1 MNLAQPF
8 QGDHAMR
15 GIVLSLALV
24 LGLPAL
30 TRASQIVVGLDW
42 RQNVFVQEFWQDG
55 KARYAI
61 YNSRSEAIKLTVNDV
76 QFVNVPGTEGFR
88 AMEGKEL
95 ASWEVKSK
103 GVVIVNV
110 PKAPA
115 GDGLRFLRFRIADG
129 PKLGVLSIPIPPAE
143 MPKGKI
149 VSYDGLNGS
158 GGRRQD
164 VGYEQDLPTFKSDG
178 VIEMKLKLPA
188 GGGETVTF
196 KKTKGIDSPVEALI
210 SEARCDTLPIQIS
223 KEGDITIDT
232 ANPLKE
238 APVHT
243 VTLRFKA
250 PRADVPTMAV
260 IDGWVTVAGGAY
272 HVVRGVIVQPKK

>member
-1 MNLAQPF
+1 
-8 QGDHAMR
+8 MR
-15 GIVLSLALV
+15 GIVLSLAFLLV
-24 LGLPAL
+24 LPAL
-30 TRASQIVVGLDW
+30 ANASQIVVGMDW

-61 YNSRSEAIKLTVNDV
+61 YNSRPDAIKLTVSDV
-76 QFVNVPGTEGFR
+76 QFVNVPGTESFR

-103 GVVIVNV
+103 GVVFVDA

-115 GDGLRFLRFRIADG
+115 GDGLRFVRFRIADG
-129 PKLGVLSIPIPPAE
+129 PKLGVLSYPATPADL
-143 MPKGKI
+143 PKGKI

-158 GGRRQD
+158 GGRRQN
-164 VGYEQDLPTFKSDG
+164 VYYEQDSLTFKSDG
-178 VIEMKLKLPA
+178 LIEVKLKLPA
-188 GGGETVTF
+188 GGETVTF
-196 KKTKGIDSPVEALI
+196 KKTKSVDKLVEALI
-210 SEARCDTLPIQIS
+210 SEALCDTLPIQIS

-232 ANPLKE
+232 AKPLKA

-243 VTLRFKA
+243 VTLRLKA

-260 IDGWVTVAGGAY
+260 IDGWVTVAGGGY
-272 HVVRGVIVQPKK
+272 HVVRGVIVQPEK